1 MFWDNP
7 KLETQTEILRGEEGG
22 QEDELVKV
30 FALVRCREAIFLQF
44 QMWNLSVSSSQATWK
59 L

>member
-30 FALVRCREAIFLQF
+30 FALVCCREAIFLQF
-44 QMWNLSVSSSQATWK
+44 QMWNLSVSSSQAT
-59 L
+59 